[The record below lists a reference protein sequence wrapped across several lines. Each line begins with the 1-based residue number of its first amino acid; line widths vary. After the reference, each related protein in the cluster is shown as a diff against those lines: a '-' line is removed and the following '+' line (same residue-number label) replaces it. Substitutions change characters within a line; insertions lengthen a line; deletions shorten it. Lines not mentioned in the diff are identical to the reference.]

1 MLDHDE
7 QIPISYFADLNN
19 LNNLNNLN
27 KEKVLQPKNSDF
39 LSKLDLAKNLID
51 DLLIE
56 LNDED
61 KTII

>member
-7 QIPISYFADLNN
+7 QIPISYFAD